1 MFRKEPSAL
10 KHFHINLKLKERAVS
25 VGTSLALIGGNS
37 MKVIMTGGGTGG
49 HIYPAIAIADKI
61 RRKHPEAEVLFIGTE
76 RGMEKDLVPKSG
88 YDIRFITVSGF
99 NRKKLWKN
107 FKTAIDLAKGNLQA
121 NKIINEFKPDLVIG
135 TGGYVCGPVVRAAHK
150 KGIKTFIHEQNAFP
164 GVTNKLLEKY
174 VDKVFVSFE
183 ESKEYF
189 KDPNKLIVT
198 GNPIRK
204 SFLTCQMGNSRE
216 KLGIKPSEF
225 VLLCFGGSL
234 GAGKINSTM
243 IHVLE
248 AFHGIPDTRLFF
260 ITGRNYYQKVLESV
274 EERGIALSENIKV
287 LEYVDNMHEY
297 LSAADL
303 VISRAGALTV
313 SEITACGKASILIPS
328 PNVTGN
334 HQYFNARVVADKGG
348 AVILEEKDLT
358 DEKLLGT
365 IMRLK
370 NNKEALNSMS
380 EASGKAG
387 RLDAADVIY
396 DHLGI

>member
-1 MFRKEPSAL
+1 
-10 KHFHINLKLKERAVS
+10 
-25 VGTSLALIGGNS
+25 

-61 RRKHPEAEVLFIGTE
+61 KRKHPDAEILFVGTE
-76 RGMEKDLVPKSG
+76 RGMEKELVPKNG
-88 YDIRFITVSGF
+88 YELRFITVSGF
-99 NRKKLWKN
+99 HRKQLWKN
-107 FKTAIDLAKGNLQA
+107 LKTAADLAKGNRQA
-121 NKIINEFKPDLVIG
+121 NKIVKDFKPDLVIG

-150 KGIKTFIHEQNAFP
+150 KGIRTYIHEQNAFP

-174 VDKVFVSFE
+174 VDKIFISFP
-183 ESKEYF
+183 ESKDYF
-189 KDPNKLIVT
+189 KDQSKLVVT

-204 SFLTCQMGNSRE
+204 SFLLCGMNHSRD
-216 KLGIKPSEF
+216 KMSIKPDEF
-225 VLLCFGGSL
+225 VILCFGGSL
-234 GAGKINSTM
+234 GAGRINSTM
-243 IHVLE
+243 IHVIE
-248 AFHGIPDTRLFF
+248 AVGSMTDTRLFF
-260 ITGRNYYQKVLESV
+260 ITGKNYYGKVMDMLKEK
-274 EERGIALSENIKV
+274 EIRLSQNINI
-287 LEYVDNMHEY
+287 LEYADNMHEY

-348 AVILEEKDLT
+348 AIIIEEKDLT

-365 IMRLK
+365 ILRLK

-380 EASGKAG
+380 AVSAGVG
-387 RLDAADVIY
+387 RLDAVNMIY
-396 DHLGI
+396 DHLGLE

>member
-1 MFRKEPSAL
+1 
-10 KHFHINLKLKERAVS
+10 
-25 VGTSLALIGGNS
+25 

-61 RRKHPEAEVLFIGTE
+61 KRKHPDAEILFVGTQ
-76 RGMEKDLVPKSG
+76 RGMEKDLVPKNG

-99 NRKKLWKN
+99 HRKKIWKN
-107 FKTAIDLAKGNLQA
+107 VRTAADLIKGNRQA
-121 NKIINEFKPDLVIG
+121 AKIIKGFKPDLVIG

-150 KGIKTFIHEQNAFP
+150 KGIRTFIHEQNAFP

-174 VDKVFVSFE
+174 VDKVFVSFP

-189 KDPNKLIVT
+189 RDPGKLVVT

-204 SFLTCQMGNSRE
+204 SFLVCGMGRSRD
-216 KLGIKPSEF
+216 KLAIGAGEF
-225 VLLCFGGSL
+225 VILCFGGSL

-243 IHVLE
+243 IRVIE
-248 AFHGIPDTRLFF
+248 AVSGMTDTKLYF
-260 ITGRNYYQKVLESV
+260 ITGRNYYDKVLTSLEQN
-274 EERGIALSENIKV
+274 GIPLAGNINI
-287 LEYVDNMHEY
+287 LEYADNMHEY

-313 SEITACGKASILIPS
+313 SEITACGKAAVLIPS

-348 AVILEEKDLT
+348 AVIIEEKDLT

-365 IMRLK
+365 ILRLK
-370 NNKEALNSMS
+370 NNKEALNGMS
-380 EASGKAG
+380 AASAKIG
-387 RLDAADVIY
+387 RLDAVDMIY

>member
-1 MFRKEPSAL
+1 
-10 KHFHINLKLKERAVS
+10 
-25 VGTSLALIGGNS
+25 

-49 HIYPAIAIADKI
+49 HIYPAISIADKI
-61 RRKHPEAEVLFIGTE
+61 KRKHPDAEILFVGTE
-76 RGMEKDLVPKSG
+76 KGMEKDLVPKNG

-99 NRKKLWKN
+99 HRKQLWKN
-107 FKTAIDLAKGNLQA
+107 LKTAMDLVKGNRQA
-121 NKIINEFKPDLVIG
+121 SRIVEEFKPDLVIG

-150 KGIKTFIHEQNAFP
+150 KGIRTFIHEQNAFP

-174 VDKVFVSFE
+174 VDKVFISFP
-183 ESKEYF
+183 ESKDYF
-189 KDPNKLIVT
+189 KEQSKLVVT

-204 SFLTCQMGNSRE
+204 SFLLCGMNHSRE
-216 KLGIKPSEF
+216 KMNIKSNEF
-225 VLLCFGGSL
+225 VILCFGGSL

-243 IHVLE
+243 VHIIE
-248 AFHGIPDTRLFF
+248 AVNGMPDARLFF
-260 ITGRNYYQKVLESV
+260 ITGRNYYQKVLV
-274 EERGIALSENIKV
+274 TLKEREIILDDNINI
-287 LEYVDNMHEY
+287 LEYADNMHEY

-334 HQYFNARVVADKGG
+334 HQFFNAKVVADKGG
-348 AVILEEKDLT
+348 AIIMEEKDLT

-365 IMRLK
+365 ILRLK

-380 EASGKAG
+380 AASAKVG
-387 RLDAADVIY
+387 RIDAVDLIY

>member
-1 MFRKEPSAL
+1 
-10 KHFHINLKLKERAVS
+10 
-25 VGTSLALIGGNS
+25 
-37 MKVIMTGGGTGG
+37 MTGGGTGG

-61 RRKHPEAEVLFIGTE
+61 KRKHPDAEILFVGTE
-76 RGMEKDLVPKSG
+76 KGMEKDLVPKNG

-99 NRKKLWKN
+99 HRKKLWKN
-107 FKTAIDLAKGNLQA
+107 IKTAMDLLKGNHQA
-121 NKIINEFKPDLVIG
+121 NKIVKEFKPDLVIG

-150 KGIKTFIHEQNAFP
+150 KGIKTYIHEQNAFP

-174 VDKVFVSFE
+174 VDKVFISFP
-183 ESKEYF
+183 ESKGYF
-189 KDPNKLIVT
+189 KDPSKLVVT

-204 SFLTCQMGNSRE
+204 SFLLCGMNDSRE
-216 KLGIKPSEF
+216 KMGIKPNEF
-225 VLLCFGGSL
+225 VILCFGGSL

-243 IHVLE
+243 IHVIR
-248 AFHGIPDTRLFF
+248 AINDMPDIRLFF
-260 ITGRNYYQKVLESV
+260 ITGRHYYNKVMETLK
-274 EERGIALSENIKV
+274 EEKIDQNDNINI
-287 LEYVDNMHEY
+287 LEYADNMHEY

-334 HQYFNARVVADKGG
+334 HQFFNAKVVSDKGG
-348 AVILEEKDLT
+348 AIIVEERDLS

-365 IMRLK
+365 ILRLK

-380 EASGKAG
+380 AASAKIG
-387 RLDAADVIY
+387 RIDAVDMIY

>member
-1 MFRKEPSAL
+1 
-10 KHFHINLKLKERAVS
+10 
-25 VGTSLALIGGNS
+25 

-61 RRKHPEAEVLFIGTE
+61 KRKHPDAEILFVGTE
-76 RGMEKDLVPKSG
+76 RGMEKDLVPKNG
-88 YDIRFITVSGF
+88 YDIRYITVSGF
-99 NRKKLWKN
+99 HRKQLWRN
-107 FKTAIDLAKGNLQA
+107 LKTAADLARGNIQA
-121 NKIINEFKPDLVIG
+121 GRIISEFKPDLVIG
-135 TGGYVCGPVVRAAHK
+135 TGGYVCGPVVRAACK
-150 KGIKTFIHEQNAFP
+150 KGIRTYIHEQNAFP

-174 VDKVFVSFE
+174 VIKVFISFP

-189 KDPNKLIVT
+189 KDQSKLVVT

-204 SFLTCQMGNSRE
+204 SFLLSGMGRSRE
-216 KLGIKPSEF
+216 KMNIKPGEF
-225 VLLCFGGSL
+225 VILCFGGSL

-243 IHVLE
+243 VHIIEEVSGM
-248 AFHGIPDTRLFF
+248 ADTRLYF
-260 ITGRNYYQKVLESV
+260 ITGKNYYGKVLDSLQEKGV
-274 EERGIALSENIKV
+274 NPGGNINI
-287 LEYVDNMHEY
+287 LEYADNMHEY

-348 AVILEEKDLT
+348 AIIIEEKDLN
-358 DEKLLGT
+358 DEKLLST
-365 IMRLK
+365 ILRLK

-380 EASGKAG
+380 DASAKVG
-387 RLDAADVIY
+387 RIDAVDMIY
-396 DHLGI
+396 DNLGISE

>member
-1 MFRKEPSAL
+1 
-10 KHFHINLKLKERAVS
+10 
-25 VGTSLALIGGNS
+25 

-61 RRKHPEAEVLFIGTE
+61 KRKHPDAEILFVGTE
-76 RGMEKDLVPKSG
+76 RGMEKDLVPKNG

-107 FKTAIDLAKGNLQA
+107 FKTAADLMKGNLQA
-121 NKIINEFKPDLVIG
+121 GKIIKEFKPELVIG

-174 VDKVFVSFE
+174 VDKVFVSFP
-183 ESKEYF
+183 ESMEYF
-189 KDPNKLIVT
+189 KDQSKLVVT

-204 SFLTCQMGNSRE
+204 SFLICGMGSTRE
-216 KLGIKPSEF
+216 KMNIKSNEF
-225 VLLCFGGSL
+225 VILCFGGSL
-234 GAGKINSTM
+234 GAGKINNTM
-243 IHVLE
+243 IHVL
-248 AFHGIPDTRLFF
+248 DTVNGLSDIRLFF
-260 ITGRNYYQKVLESV
+260 ITGKNYYQKVCDTLKEK
-274 EERGIALSENIKV
+274 EIALNDNVKI
-287 LEYVDNMHEY
+287 LEYADNMHEY

-334 HQYFNARVVADKGG
+334 HQFFNAKVVADKGG
-348 AVILEEKDLT
+348 AVIIEEKDLT
-358 DEKLLGT
+358 DEKLLST
-365 IMRLK
+365 ILRLK
-370 NNKEALNSMS
+370 NNKDTLNTMS
-380 EASGKAG
+380 LASEKVG
-387 RLDAADVIY
+387 RTDAVDMIY
-396 DHLGI
+396 DHLGL

>member
-1 MFRKEPSAL
+1 
-10 KHFHINLKLKERAVS
+10 
-25 VGTSLALIGGNS
+25 

-61 RRKHPEAEVLFIGTE
+61 KRKHPESEILFVGTE
-76 RGMEKDLVPKSG
+76 RGMEKDLVPKNG

-99 NRKKLWKN
+99 HRKKPWKN
-107 FKTAIDLAKGNLQA
+107 VKTAVDLFKGNRQA
-121 NKIINEFKPDLVIG
+121 NRIIREFKPDLVIG

-150 KGIKTFIHEQNAFP
+150 KGIKTYIHEQNAFP

-174 VDKVFVSFE
+174 VDKVFISFP
-183 ESKEYF
+183 ESMKYF
-189 KDPNKLIVT
+189 KDQSKLAVT

-204 SFLTCQMGNSRE
+204 SFLLCGMNHGRE
-216 KLGIKPSEF
+216 KMGIGAGEF
-225 VLLCFGGSL
+225 VILCFGGSL

-243 IHVLE
+243 IHVIE
-248 AFHGIPDTRLFF
+248 AVSGMPDTRLFF
-260 ITGRNYYQKVLESV
+260 ITGKNYYDKVIESLK
-274 EERGIALSENIKV
+274 EKEINLSGNINI
-287 LEYVDNMHEY
+287 LEYADNMHEY

-334 HQYFNARVVADKGG
+334 HQYFNARVVADQGG
-348 AVILEEKDLT
+348 AVIIEEKDLS

-365 IMRLK
+365 ILRLK
-370 NNKEALNSMS
+370 NNKEALNGMAA
-380 EASGKAG
+380 ASAKVG
-387 RLDAADVIY
+387 RIDAVDVIY